1 MKKLFFCLLISCLI
15 TSTFAQN
22 LKGVPSLSCGIKFNN
37 PSTKL
42 AIYANDD
49 NWHNLIDW
57 AGLESAPSVAID
69 FDYEWYHNNYPVYFG
84 IVTDL
89 DIGNIN
95 VFGLGFKTGYY
106 NKYVNLFFKL
116 GLSGLIA
123 KMDAGRN
130 VRWSIDGGNNYYK
143 INSVGFN
150 GISYNFGFG
159 LDVHPSKKPFFVR
172 LAYSYESCIKPN
184 VKINTSQF
192 TDKWKSSDI
201 NGGTNFSNN
210 SFTISVGWQ
219 FGRTKILYTENMWYE
234 HTK

>member
-1 MKKLFFCLLISCLI
+1 MKKKLALFTLSIFL
-15 TSTFAQN
+15 TVGAFAQN

-37 PSTKL
+37 PSTEL

-123 KMDAGRN
+123 KMDASKE
-130 VRWSIDGGNNYYK
+130 VRWSRDGGSNYYK

-150 GISYNFGFG
+150 SVGWNFGLG
-159 LDVHPSKKPFFVR
+159 LDIHPSKKPIFIR
-172 LAYSYESCIKPN
+172 LAYNCEMYKPDL
-184 VKINTSQF
+184 KINTSDF
-192 TDKWKSSDI
+192 TEKFKSSEM
-201 NGGTNFSNN
+201 NKGSFSNN
-210 SFTISVGWQ
+210 SFTISIGWQ
-219 FGRTKILYTENMWYE
+219 FGRTKILYTENVQN
-234 HTK
+234 